1 MSEHVPNDLL
11 NAFVEGEV
19 DEQLAIHIAEHLDA
33 CPHCATRAVSH
44 EPLAAAFASCDDPFV
59 PEHLATE
66 ILEELARQ
74 PVSRT
79 IPEVA
84 VGVGLLGLAA
94 ALAAATQHPVTLLAD
109 VSALLAAGSALVRGM
124 ALGLTPYAV
133 ASSVAMVS
141 AGLGAA
147 LTLRAAQSPLLSASD
162 SPLLTERS
170 T

>member
-1 MSEHVPNDLL
+1 
-11 NAFVEGEV
+11 
-19 DEQLAIHIAEHLDA
+19 
-33 CPHCATRAVSH
+33 
-44 EPLAAAFASCDDPFV
+44 
-59 PEHLATE
+59 
-66 ILEELARQ
+66 
-74 PVSRT
+74 
-79 IPEVA
+79 

-109 VSALLAAGSALVRGM
+109 VSVLLAAGSALVRGM

-170 T
+170 P